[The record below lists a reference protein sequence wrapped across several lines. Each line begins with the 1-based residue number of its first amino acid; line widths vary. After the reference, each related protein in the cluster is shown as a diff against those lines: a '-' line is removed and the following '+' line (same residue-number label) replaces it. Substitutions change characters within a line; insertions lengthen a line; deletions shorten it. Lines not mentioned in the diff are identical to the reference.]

1 MRLNVRSAA
10 LIKRVE
16 TREAGPTNE
25 DQDKGRDWAAR
36 VVLDIADPVLG
47 SPEIRQALDQVQ
59 VTEESMRSILSDHV
73 DDLICSGASINW
85 NFVAPINWDWILRWG
100 PPLWFAP
107 AALIVLGGFVACL
120 VIFIGWI
127 ATLAVLVG
135 SSYLAVLAT
144 LFVLTRPSL
153 RDRLAPT
160 AETSDDMR
168 RRVVGPFLRE
178 RLNQLLDKQDYP
190 VELRVTTAPGL
201 AELSEREQIVPTD
214 ATARLAQLSEAMPTG
229 NLGVSGPR
237 GAGKTTLL
245 RNFCDATLEWRDP
258 SQGVGRSDLRVMVSA
273 PVDYDARE
281 FILYLF
287 GRVCETVLATARASS
302 SGRKRDAY
310 EERRHRSFTVLPG
323 LVLAVAGTAII
334 GWNLLARAR
343 QLPHFTS
350 VDLGFAAGCVLLAG
364 GIGFLV
370 AGAGAAGWR
379 ARREEPL
386 TIPDE
391 ARMWLTRLGYLQA
404 FTTGYSGTLRL
415 PAGAQL
421 QATTTRQFTELQ
433 LALPDLVDRYRDFA
447 ARTALWY
454 RSSWPG
460 PTETAGRI
468 VVGIDELDKIG
479 SAETCAHF
487 INDIKAIF
495 GIPHWLY
502 LVSVSDDALVA
513 FEQRAFVARTAF
525 DNAFDEV
532 VHAGYLDFEAAC
544 TLLRSRVAGLP
555 SLMIGLCHVLSGGL
569 PRDLIRAA
577 RALID
582 VGAAEGSSHITG
594 LCEEMVAAE
603 METLKGA
610 CLTALAAEP
619 EQLDSTGLLPRLLDS
634 SWPGQ
639 SCKAL
644 LRALDQDLRHPE
656 TPRNFCAGV
665 YFYAT
670 VIEVFGPGLTE
681 TTHALRT
688 RGTACTTGVS
698 AAHSGGDASIDRL
711 AHARNA
717 LSGNPDIA
725 WELVTRFRAA
735 RTFTM
740 LVRPW
745 QSGHDIP
752 GDGSIPDPAPGPGA
766 LDA

>member
-1 MRLNVRSAA
+1 M
-10 LIKRVE
+10 
-16 TREAGPTNE
+16 NE
-25 DQDKGRDWAAR
+25 DQDEGRDWAAR
-36 VVLDIADPVLG
+36 AVLDVADPLLR
-47 SPEIRQALDQVQ
+47 SQEIRQALEQVQ
-59 VTEESMRSILSDHV
+59 LTEERMRSILSDHV
-73 DDLICSGASINW
+73 DDLICSGASLNW
-85 NFVAPINWDWILRWG
+85 NFVASINWDWALRWG
-100 PPLWFAP
+100 PPPWFAP

-120 VIFIGWI
+120 VIFIGWF
-127 ATLAVLVG
+127 ATLALLAA
-135 SSYLAVLAT
+135 SSYLAVLGT
-144 LFVLTRPSL
+144 LFVLARPWPAL

-178 RLNQLLDKQDYP
+178 RLNQLLDEQDDL

-214 ATARLAQLSEAMPTG
+214 ATARLAQLSMAMPTG

-258 SQGVGRSDLRVMVSA
+258 SHGGGRSDLRVLVSA

-281 FILYLF
+281 FILHLF

-302 SGRKRDAY
+302 SIRRRDVY
-310 EERRHRSFTVLPG
+310 GERRRRSVIVLPG
-323 LVLAVAGTAII
+323 LVLAVAGAAVI
-334 GWNLLARAR
+334 GWNLLARPR
-343 QLPHFTS
+343 QLPHLTS
-350 VDLGFAAGCVLLAG
+350 VDLILAVGCVLLVG
-364 GIGFLV
+364 GIGLLI
-370 AGAGAAGWR
+370 AGAGAGWR
-379 ARREEPL
+379 ARRKDQL
-386 TIPDE
+386 TVPDE
-391 ARMWLTRLGYLQA
+391 ARMWLTRLRYLQA

-421 QATTTRQFTELQ
+421 QATTTRQLTELQ

-460 PTETAGRI
+460 PAETAGRI

-479 SAETCAHF
+479 SAAACERF

-513 FEQRAFVARTAF
+513 FQQRAFAARTAF

-532 VHAGYLDFEAAC
+532 VHADYLDFEAARS
-544 TLLRSRVAGLP
+544 LLRSRVAGLP
-555 SLMIGLCHVLSGGL
+555 SPMIGLCHVLSGGL

-577 RALID
+577 RSMID
-582 VGAAEGSSHITG
+582 VCAKGSGHITH

-603 METLKGA
+603 MDTLKDA
-610 CLTALAAEP
+610 CLTVLAADP
-619 EQLDSTGLLPRLLDS
+619 DQLDSSGLLPWLLDS
-634 SWPGQ
+634 SWPGR
-639 SCKAL
+639 SCKAF

-656 TPRNFCAGV
+656 TPRNFCAAV

-670 VIEVFGPGLTE
+670 VIEVFGPGLTA
-681 TTHALRT
+681 TTHALRARDVT
-688 RGTACTTGVS
+688 RTP
-698 AAHSGGDASIDRL
+698 AHNDGGDASIDRL

-735 RTFTM
+735 RT
-740 LVRPW
+740 LSLLARPW
-745 QSGHDIP
+745 RSGYDIP
-752 GDGSIPDPAPGPGA
+752 GDGSIPGSGTRPGRT
-766 LDA
+766 